1 MKEKAVMN
9 MKKIVAFLLVLAMMM
24 SLAACGGS
32 EQGGNDQ
39 PGNSGHTA
47 QTPNA
52 EYEIPDYIN
61 MDSQLPIV
69 KEGTDITLE
78 IMVVNGPMYSNMSSI
93 HDVYFVDAY
102 EKKTGVKINWVEVS
116 SDAFADQ
123 LALRLTTG
131 ELPDIILKGGI
142 SNANQLKYGEQGYF
156 LDLTANGMLQTFAP
170 NYWALCQ
177 QYPEILSASMMPD
190 GKLYSLG
197 MVRNSTGST
206 IASKLFFN
214 QEWLDKVGMSVPTTT
229 DEFYEVLKAF
239 KTEDPN
245 GNGRN
250 DEVGLYIKPDHLQYV
265 TFGMFGIGNRGS
277 NNGFIDYDEQ
287 TQSVRYF
294 ATTDA
299 FRAWVEWVSK
309 LYKEGLINKE
319 YFDFTESNLGNF
331 VNNDVCGVFAY
342 TNLCMLGQETQQKFT
357 YLNGAMTGA
366 QGDKDYYGIN
376 SIGTTGSF
384 VITSACEYPEVAL
397 RWADYF
403 YSDEGSLFFYYG
415 DEGVTYDKKEDG
427 TFQFNDMVLADFYS
441 GANSYDGCAVYVSL
455 YGYGNTPTMT
465 KVPYNS
471 ADDNKGIA
479 LDAAN
484 ALIEDCAIAWPAF
497 TFTKKEQR
505 VIEDSKSDIDKY
517 VASMRDAWIMG
528 TAELNDESW
537 ATFVATIENMGVQDV
552 LEVYNAALQR
562 AYDSGL
568 TEGYHTID
576 EFK

>member
-1 MKEKAVMN
+1 MN